1 MDMKIPVIKIDLF
14 ENSPEDSADCL
25 KESNAVKDKG
35 GEIND
40 PDPQRNTLKNSTEPT
55 AVHGASPENRN
66 GAFRKERSMQSQ
78 TENAETRRTSV
89 HLAKS
94 GIHSVRIEGFE
105 DKNGGPKPDAVLE
118 QGNKNSENVDGRSI
132 ASENRNK
139 TPEMTRKSTL
149 PKLEVEACRNNIDA
163 IVSPLLLRRHRN
175 NDKRMS
181 VDILPRK
188 GAKCLIDITP
198 LSRVNSPKSPRS
210 IKSSWMS
217 AEDQQIIQSPPAKQ
231 GVYQDAIFR
240 NSLRRATNSLDMTAQ
255 SRSRIDRSVP
265 IDQKPNKGSRPRSR
279 SMCTF
284 NEEDTTEPDNFPA
297 THRKPSKHWRIALD
311 YMSARSIRLP
321 ELVHVYRKHELIQAK
336 KATDTDKFTPD
347 KGQSQT
353 KEDALKTFLAK
364 NRKIMV
370 KSKSE
375 EVVDTTDDEE
385 EILYVRDVRAMSLE
399 ERLQAIERR
408 HGIVHDEIVEQNETK
423 ENRQVFDFDEN

>member
-14 ENSPEDSADCL
+14 ENSPEDSTTYQT
-25 KESNAVKDKG
+25 ESNAVKDKR

-40 PDPQRNTLKNSTEPT
+40 LDPQKNALKNSTEPT
-55 AVHGASPENRN
+55 EVHGTSSEYRN
-66 GAFRKERSMQSQ
+66 GTFRKERSIQSQ
-78 TENAETRRTSV
+78 TENAKTRRTFA

-105 DKNGGPKPDAVLE
+105 DKNGGHKPDAVSE
-118 QGNKNSENVDGRSI
+118 KCNKNGENADRRSI
-132 ASENRNK
+132 ASENTSK
-139 TPEMTRKSTL
+139 TPEITRKSTL
-149 PKLEVEACRNNIDA
+149 PKLEVEPYRNNIDA

-198 LSRVNSPKSPRS
+198 LSRVNSSKFPGS

-255 SRSRIDRSVP
+255 SRSRTDRSVST
-265 IDQKPNKGSRPRSR
+265 DQKPNKGSRPRSR

-284 NEEDTTEPDNFPA
+284 DEEDTTEPDDSLA
-297 THRKPSKHWRIALD
+297 THRKPSKHWHIARD
-311 YMSARSIRLP
+311 YMNARSIRLP
-321 ELVHVYRKHELIQAK
+321 ELVNAYRKHELIQAK
-336 KATDTDKFTPD
+336 QATDTDKFTPN
-347 KGQSQT
+347 KGQSQS

-364 NRKIMV
+364 QRKMMV

-375 EVVDTTDDEE
+375 EVVDTKDDEE

-408 HGIVHDEIVEQNETK
+408 HGIVHDEVFEQN
-423 ENRQVFDFDEN
+423 D